1 MKTIVICMGS
11 SCFARGNA
19 RNVELAEAFLD
30 AHPEIEA
37 RVDLRGGLCC
47 DRCADGPNVVV
58 DGTVITSRG
67 MGTALDFALAIVA
80 FYQGDEAADALA
92 KAVVKG

>member
-30 AHPEIEA
+30 SHPEIEA

-58 DGTVITSRG
+58 DGVVHTRVDEPAMR
-67 MGTALDFALAIVA
+67 ALLDGLL
-80 FYQGDEAADALA
+80 G
-92 KAVVKG
+92 

>member
-30 AHPEIEA
+30 SHPEIEA

-58 DGTVITSRG
+58 DGTVHTRVDEPAMRTI
-67 MGTALDFALAIVA
+67 LDGLL
-80 FYQGDEAADALA
+80 G
-92 KAVVKG
+92 

>member
-1 MKTIVICMGS
+1 MKSIVICMGS

-19 RNVELAEAFLD
+19 RNVELAETFLD
-30 AHPEIEA
+30 EHPEVSA

-58 DGTVITSRG
+58 DGVVHTRVDESAMRTLLRG
-67 MGTALDFALAIVA
+67 LLPQALTQDS
-80 FYQGDEAADALA
+80 
-92 KAVVKG
+92 

>member
-1 MKTIVICMGS
+1 MKRIVICMGS

-58 DGTVITSRG
+58 DGVVHARVDEPA
-67 MGTALDFALAIVA
+67 MRALLGAL
-80 FYQGDEAADALA
+80 LS
-92 KAVVKG
+92 

>member
-1 MKTIVICMGS
+1 MKSIVICMGS

-58 DGTVITSRG
+58 DGTVHTHVDEPAMR
-67 MGTALDFALAIVA
+67 ALLDGLL
-80 FYQGDEAADALA
+80 G
-92 KAVVKG
+92 

>member
-58 DGTVITSRG
+58 DCTVHTRVDEPAMRAI
-67 MGTALDFALAIVA
+67 LDGLL
-80 FYQGDEAADALA
+80 G
-92 KAVVKG
+92 

>member
-58 DGTVITSRG
+58 DGTVPTRVDEPAMRAI
-67 MGTALDFALAIVA
+67 LDGLL
-80 FYQGDEAADALA
+80 G
-92 KAVVKG
+92 

>member
-1 MKTIVICMGS
+1 MKRIVICMGS

-19 RNVELAEAFLD
+19 RNVELAEAFLE
-30 AHPEIEA
+30 AHPEVEA

-58 DGTVITSRG
+58 DGVVHTRVDEPAMR
-67 MGTALDFALAIVA
+67 ALLGAL
-80 FYQGDEAADALA
+80 LS
-92 KAVVKG
+92 

>member
-30 AHPEIEA
+30 AHPELEA

-47 DRCADGPNVVV
+47 DRCAEGPNVIIDDVV
-58 DGTVITSRG
+58 HTRV
-67 MGTALDFALAIVA
+67 
-80 FYQGDEAADALA
+80 DEAAMRALLDSLA
-92 KAVVKG
+92 GAQS

>member
-1 MKTIVICMGS
+1 MKRIVICMGS

-58 DGTVITSRG
+58 DGVVHARVDEPA
-67 MGTALDFALAIVA
+67 MQALLGAL
-80 FYQGDEAADALA
+80 LS
-92 KAVVKG
+92 

>member
-30 AHPEIEA
+30 SHPELEA

-58 DGTVITSRG
+58 DGVVHTRVDEPAMR
-67 MGTALDFALAIVA
+67 ALLDGLL
-80 FYQGDEAADALA
+80 G
-92 KAVVKG
+92 

>member
-30 AHPEIEA
+30 SHPEIEA

-58 DGTVITSRG
+58 DGVVHTRVDEPAMRAI
-67 MGTALDFALAIVA
+67 LDGLL
-80 FYQGDEAADALA
+80 G
-92 KAVVKG
+92 

>member
-47 DRCADGPNVVV
+47 DRCADGHNVVV
-58 DGTVITSRG
+58 DGTVHTRVDEPAMRAI
-67 MGTALDFALAIVA
+67 LDGLL
-80 FYQGDEAADALA
+80 G
-92 KAVVKG
+92 

>member
-19 RNVELAEAFLD
+19 RNVELAEDFLD

-58 DGTVITSRG
+58 DGTVHTRVDEPAMRAI
-67 MGTALDFALAIVA
+67 LDGLL
-80 FYQGDEAADALA
+80 G
-92 KAVVKG
+92 

>member
-47 DRCADGPNVVV
+47 DRCSDGPNVVV
-58 DGTVITSRG
+58 DGVVHTRVDEPAMR
-67 MGTALDFALAIVA
+67 ALLDGLL
-80 FYQGDEAADALA
+80 G
-92 KAVVKG
+92 